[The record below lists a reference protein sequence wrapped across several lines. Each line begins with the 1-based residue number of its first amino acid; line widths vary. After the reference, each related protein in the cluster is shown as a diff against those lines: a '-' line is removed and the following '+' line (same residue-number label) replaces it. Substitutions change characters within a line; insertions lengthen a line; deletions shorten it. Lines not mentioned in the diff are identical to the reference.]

1 MGGTF
6 MRIAVGVTGASGA
19 IYGYT
24 LIKALYDLGV
34 EVHAVYTDM
43 GRKVLEYECGYSL
56 ETIEK
61 YARVYD
67 NADLFAPLASG
78 SFRMKGM
85 VVVPCSMHTLGALA
99 GASGRDLLTRAA
111 DVTLKEGRKL
121 VIVPRETPIT
131 TIHLENML
139 KLAQAGAVVVPAAPG
154 FYHKPAT
161 IEDLVAFMAGK
172 ILDIFDI
179 EHSLYKRWG
188 D

>member
-1 MGGTF
+1 

-24 LIKALYDLGV
+24 LITTLAALGF

-43 GRKVLEYECGYSL
+43 GRKVLAYECGLSIDDL
-56 ETIEK
+56 KK
-61 YARVYD
+61 YAVVYD
-67 NADLFAPLASG
+67 NTDLFAPLASG
-78 SFRMKGM
+78 SFKTGGM
-85 VVVPCSMHTLGALA
+85 AIAPCSMHTLGALA

-111 DVTLKEGRKL
+111 DVALKEGRKL
-121 VIVPRETPIT
+121 IVVPRETPMT

-139 KLAQAGAVVVPAAPG
+139 RLARAGAVIMPAAPG

-161 IEDLVAFMAGK
+161 LDELVAIMVGR
-172 ILDIFDI
+172 ILDGFNIK
-179 EHSLYKRWG
+179 HSLYKV